1 MGRVKA
7 CVALLPTLSQSKV
20 ELELLRKANP
30 ELFDLQ
36 CRGCASV
43 ETPPDVAIDHVARQT
58 QMDVVWYI
66 LPLVMD

>member
-1 MGRVKA
+1 M
-7 CVALLPTLSQSKV
+7 SD
-20 ELELLRKANP
+20 LR
-30 ELFDLQ
+30 

-43 ETPPDVAIDHVARQT
+43 EAPLDVAIDHVARQT